1 MNQEL
6 HSMRRRMTFYYTMI
20 LVLFTALFMSFT
32 FYNFFRFNQFMLD
45 RELRVNAGQVKDL
58 NILPQLQ
65 EPIPGGKEA
74 AKNEQHDPM
83 FKFILRD
90 EKLQIT
96 KSSIQYPALFQSS
109 REAAVRTMQTQKE
122 GWDTILLAGNE
133 YRFFSQPFQNGST
146 QGVVQ
151 TCCNLTVL
159 KKYVSR
165 FNHILVGI
173 GAAVILFAALTGWW
187 LAGRAM
193 APLKTAW
200 KRQKEFVADVS
211 HELRT
216 PLTIIQSN
224 LDVAL
229 ADWDGS
235 IKDNMVWL
243 QNAYGET
250 LGMGKLINDLLLLAR
265 IDAREIQ
272 SDIQEFDLS
281 HLLAEISLQFTPLF
295 QSRSLNFSTSI
306 ESNVKIH
313 GDLMRIRQMVGIFLD
328 NAAQYTPAGGHV
340 SLSLRRTP
348 QMLEIS
354 VADSGIGFE
363 ESEKEKIFER
373 FYRVDKARSRKQ
385 GGTGLGLAIAAWII
399 NEHKGTIQVSS
410 KPGEGSV
417 FRVILPKS

>member
-6 HSMRRRMTFYYTMI
+6 QSMRRRMTIYYTLI
-20 LVLFTALFMSFT
+20 LVLFTVLFMSFT
-32 FYNFFRFNQFMLD
+32 FFNFFRFNQYMLD

-58 NILPQLQ
+58 SILPQLQ
-65 EPIPGGKEA
+65 EPIPGGEKA
-74 AKNEQHDPM
+74 AENEQHDPL
-83 FKFILRD
+83 FKIILRD
-90 EKLQIT
+90 ENLQIT
-96 KSSIQYPALFQSS
+96 KSSIQYAALFQSS
-109 REAAVRTMQTQKE
+109 REAAVQTMQSQQE
-122 GWDTILLAGNE
+122 RWDTILLAGNE
-133 YRFFSQPFQNGST
+133 YRFFSQPFQNGSER
-146 QGVVQ
+146 GVVQ
-151 TCCNLTVL
+151 TYCNLTVL
-159 KKYVSR
+159 KKYVAR
-165 FNHILVGI
+165 FSHTLFGI
-173 GAAVILFAALTGWW
+173 GAAIILFAAVIGWW

-193 APLKTAW
+193 APIKTAW

-229 ADWDGS
+229 ADRDGS

-265 IDAREIQ
+265 IDSREIK
-272 SDIQEFDLS
+272 SDLQEFDLS

-313 GDLMRIRQMVGIFLD
+313 GDLMRIRQMVGILLD
-328 NAAQYTPAGGHV
+328 NAVQYTLAGGHV
-340 SLSLRRTP
+340 SLCLRRTE
-348 QMLEIS
+348 QTVEIS
-354 VADSGIGFE
+354 IADSGIGFD
-363 ESEKEKIFER
+363 ESEKGKIFER

-399 NEHKGTIQVSS
+399 KEHKGTIHVSS
-410 KPGEGSV
+410 KHGEGSV
-417 FRVILPKS
+417 FKVIFPKP